1 MAVDIDKGWE
11 TRVLHGRSIAAKA
24 EAKSEGAEYSGV
36 WRMGKDDFPS
46 GIRPPKPAEIL
57 QLRLTFPPSLW

>member
-24 EAKSEGAEYSGV
+24 EAKSEGAEYSDACP
-36 WRMGKDDFPS
+36 MGKDDFPS
-46 GIRPPKPAEIL
+46 STALRKPAEIL
-57 QLRLTFPPSLW
+57 